1 MAVIIKDVVA
11 GSLAQKAGIKPLDML
26 ISINGNDIEDILDYQ
41 FYLTEKKLILVIT
54 NQDGKPSRV
63 KIKKQQYDD
72 IGLLFETYLM
82 DKKHTCKNKCI
93 FCFVDQMP
101 PDMRDT
107 LYFKDDDS
115 RLSFLFGNY
124 TTLTNMPERDV

>member
-54 NQDGKPSRV
+54 HQDGKPTRV
-63 KIKKQQYDD
+63 KIKSSSMM
-72 IGLLFETYLM
+72 I
-82 DKKHTCKNKCI
+82 
-93 FCFVDQMP
+93 
-101 PDMRDT
+101 
-107 LYFKDDDS
+107 
-115 RLSFLFGNY
+115 
-124 TTLTNMPERDV
+124 